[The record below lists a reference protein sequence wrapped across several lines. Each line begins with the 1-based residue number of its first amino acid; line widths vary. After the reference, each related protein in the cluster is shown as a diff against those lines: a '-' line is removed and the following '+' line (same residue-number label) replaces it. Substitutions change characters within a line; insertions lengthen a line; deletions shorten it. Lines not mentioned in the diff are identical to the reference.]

1 MFSELKSIKIGFNK
15 AACWKMSIALC
26 LAFVA
31 TILPDVAMAAKTS
44 VDNTMCKIVNVM
56 TGRVGQA
63 IGSIAVVFLGIGLF
77 MGKMSWSV
85 ALAIALG
92 VAAIFGAGVIV
103 NFLADGTPGG
113 QC

>member
-1 MFSELKSIKIGFNK
+1 MFSVLKSVKLNK
-15 AACWKMSIALC
+15 AACWKMSMVFC
-26 LAFVA
+26 LALVA
-31 TILPDVAMAAKTS
+31 TIVPDFVMAASTA

-92 VAAIFGAGVIV
+92 IAAIFGAGVIV
-103 NFLADGTPGG
+103 NFLADTTPGG
-113 QC
+113 NC